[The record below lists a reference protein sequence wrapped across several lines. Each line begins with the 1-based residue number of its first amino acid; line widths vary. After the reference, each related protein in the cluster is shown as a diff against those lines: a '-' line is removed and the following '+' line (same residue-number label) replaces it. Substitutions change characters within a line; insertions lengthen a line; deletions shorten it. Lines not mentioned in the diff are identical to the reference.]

1 MPSALIPS
9 YSEETWECFKLL
21 MKIGN
26 LSLKRLWQ
34 TLNILG
40 FGIAKDNASLSLAP
54 AVDASHPFTHT
65 IKLQFLIKS
74 MQYEEANG
82 KCIVYSSESC

>member
-1 MPSALIPS
+1 MPSALILS
-9 YSEETWECFKLL
+9 YSESWECIKLL

-40 FGIAKDNASLSLAP
+40 FGIAKDNASLSLLLLM
-54 AVDASHPFTHT
+54 SLTHLLT
-65 IKLQFLIKS
+65 L
-74 MQYEEANG
+74 
-82 KCIVYSSESC
+82 